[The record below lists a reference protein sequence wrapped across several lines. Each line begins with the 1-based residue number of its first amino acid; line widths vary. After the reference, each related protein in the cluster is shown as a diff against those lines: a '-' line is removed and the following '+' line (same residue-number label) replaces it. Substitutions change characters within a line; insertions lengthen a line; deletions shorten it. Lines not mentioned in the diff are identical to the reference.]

1 MIVGVGVDAVAIA
14 RIRNLAERNGERF
27 LQRVFTAAEVEYC
40 RTRHRPDESLAAR
53 FAAKEAVM
61 KCLGT
66 GWTNG
71 VTFRDIEVT
80 RDDAGAVGVRLSGGA
95 REAAARRGIQRLH
108 LSLSHT
114 AGEAIAFVV
123 AER

>member
-1 MIVGVGVDAVAIA
+1 VIVGVGVDTVAIA
-14 RIRNLAERNGERF
+14 RIRRLAERNGERF
-27 LQRVFTAAEVEYC
+27 LQRVFTAAEVAYC

-80 RDDAGAVGVRLSGGA
+80 RDDAGAVGVRLSGEA
-95 REAAARRGIQRLH
+95 RDAAARRGIQRLH

-114 AGEAIAFVV
+114 ADDAIAFVV